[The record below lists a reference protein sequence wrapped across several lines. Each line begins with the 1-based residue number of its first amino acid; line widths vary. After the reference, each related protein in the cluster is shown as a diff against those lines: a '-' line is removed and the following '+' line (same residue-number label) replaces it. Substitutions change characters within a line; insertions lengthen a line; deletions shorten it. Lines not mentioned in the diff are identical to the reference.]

1 MKDKI
6 INSVR
11 KFFTWGT
18 LLKVPLSLGYIAAVV
33 ALATFA
39 GSIYMVYFSHVGVD
53 VGAILVS
60 GWCIIAGV
68 KMLFD
73 TIDASDDFANTV
85 LASIKKSKE

>member
-1 MKDKI
+1 MKDRI
-6 INSVR
+6 LNAIRN
-11 KFFTWGT
+11 FFTWNT
-18 LLKVPLSLGYIAAVV
+18 LLKVILSIGYIAAVV

-60 GWCIIAGV
+60 GWCILAGV

-73 TIDASDDFANTV
+73 TIDSSDDFANTV
-85 LASIKKSKE
+85 IASI